1 MFLSFVM
8 ESRFHFFI
16 TSFNIFRMR
25 KSTKRLRD
33 KLLMVA
39 DKWMRDETTINHLQL
54 GLVDTMEVKEMD
66 RKLVVTCDVF
76 SVLMAF

>member
-1 MFLSFVM
+1 M

-16 TSFNIFRMR
+16 TSFNIFKMR